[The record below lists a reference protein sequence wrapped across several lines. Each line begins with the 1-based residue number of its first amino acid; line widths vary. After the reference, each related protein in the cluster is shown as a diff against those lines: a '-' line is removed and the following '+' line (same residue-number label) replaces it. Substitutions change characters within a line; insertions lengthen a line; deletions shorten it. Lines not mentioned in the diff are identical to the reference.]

1 MVSVPF
7 RDARDYACGAARVY
21 TMLAIFLIAFAGSD
35 CRSFPQ
41 DYTSYG
47 DHLILVQSTYYDIL
61 LILFKLHESSST
73 PRAASI

>member
-7 RDARDYACGAARVY
+7 RDARDYACDAARVY

-41 DYTSYG
+41 DYRSYG
-47 DHLILVQSTYYDIL
+47 DYL
-61 LILFKLHESSST
+61 K
-73 PRAASI
+73 